1 MLLARKRKE
10 RGWVRQILFLTIS
23 ASRCK
28 MQLPFAVLL
37 AGISNMAVVEFPRER
52 DREVKTVRVAALQT
66 QLYPAEEG

>member
-1 MLLARKRKE
+1 
-10 RGWVRQILFLTIS
+10 
-23 ASRCK
+23 